1 MFEKLLEFRQVPII
15 IKIDNYLKMNYPL
28 HRYIYL
34 LIILSQL
41 PANINAQKVSGY
53 ITDNK
58 NNNIEGAFL
67 YNTAQI
73 HTHTD
78 HNGYFSID
86 NLADQDTLIITYLGY
101 ETIKLP
107 VFLRETTNP
116 VHIKMLEAPFMM
128 DQIQVVAQTKASSEV
143 SKIDILT
150 RPVASSQEILAR
162 VPGLFIAQ
170 HAGGGKAEQ
179 IFLRGFDLD
188 HGTDISIQVD
198 GMPVNMVSHA
208 HGQGYADLHFIIPET
223 IENIDFGK
231 GPYNANQGNF
241 ATAGFANF
249 KIKDD
254 IKKSSIGL
262 DIGEFN
268 SKRLITLIDLSSN
281 NNEKYNAYIGSE
293 YLLSDGPFEFSQNFN
308 RWNIMGKIVVNPNDA
323 NKYSLTVSNFIS
335 SWDASGQI
343 PQRLVDNG
351 TISRYGSV
359 DPTEGGSTS
368 RMNVQFNHRR
378 FLSNHSF
385 IKTNAYFSQYD
396 FELFSNFTFFLNDP
410 ENSDQIKQ
418 REHRNILGV
427 NTGYFN
433 SLQLFDNEFELEWNI
448 GMRSDNVNDSELSH
462 TKNRVET
469 LERIALGDI
478 NETNIFTFF
487 SSTYT
492 IGRTIIN
499 PIIRAD
505 YFDFGY
511 HNKLSP
517 SYESKN
523 FNKYLVSPKINIY
536 HNIASNLQLY
546 AKAGYGFHSNDTRT
560 IAGISSNEINDFV
573 PKVFG
578 SDLGIVWKP
587 INKIWINTALW
598 YLHSN
603 QEFTYVGDEGV
614 VEPNGASQRTGIDF
628 SLRYQITKRF
638 FLDTD
643 INKSNPK
650 SLENEKTSRIPLA
663 PRLTSSG
670 GLTYL
675 GAKGLSVNMR
685 YKFIDD
691 RPANESGSIIA
702 QGYKLIDLNTSYEW
716 KSYILGISINNL
728 FNSEWN
734 EAQFATTSRLQ
745 YEENATEELH
755 FTPGAPRNIKMMLR
769 YIF

>member
-1 MFEKLLEFRQVPII
+1 MKNPLHFYIYNLII
-15 IKIDNYLKMNYPL
+15 ICLFPM
-28 HRYIYL
+28 
-34 LIILSQL
+34 STS
-41 PANINAQKVSGY
+41 AQKVSGY
-53 ITDNK
+53 VINDKSNS
-58 NNNIEGAFL
+58 IEGAII
-67 YNTAQI
+67 YNTVQS
-73 HTHTD
+73 HTHT
-78 HNGYFSID
+78 NNKGYFTIA
-86 NLADQDTLIITYLGY
+86 NLTDLDTLTISYLGY

-107 VFLRETTNP
+107 VSKQETTSSIQ
-116 VHIKMLEAPFMM
+116 VKMVEAAFMM

-143 SKIDILT
+143 SKIDLLT
-150 RPVASSQEILAR
+150 RPVISSQEILTR

-231 GPYNANQGNF
+231 GPYTANQGNF

-254 IKKSSIGL
+254 IKKSTVGLEIGA
-262 DIGEFN
+262 FN
-268 SKRLITLIDLSSN
+268 SKRLVTLIDLSSN
-281 NNEKYNAYIGSE
+281 NNDKYNAYVGSE
-293 YLLSDGPFEFSQNFN
+293 YLISDGPFESSQNFN
-308 RWNIMGKIVVNPNDA
+308 RLNIMGKIVLNPNDA
-323 NKYSLTVSNFIS
+323 NKYSLTVSNFTS
-335 SWDASGQI
+335 KWDASGQI

-351 TISRYGSV
+351 SISRYGSV

-378 FLSNHSF
+378 FLNKHSA

-396 FELFSNFTFFLNDP
+396 FELFSNFTFYLNDTV
-410 ENSDQIKQ
+410 NGDQIKQ
-418 REHRNILGV
+418 KEHRNIFGV

-433 SLQLFDNEFELEWNI
+433 SLQLFDNELELEWNI
-448 GMRSDNVNDSELSH
+448 GMRTDIINDSELSH
-462 TKNRVET
+462 TKNRVEN
-469 LERIALGDI
+469 LERISLGDI
-478 NETNIFTFF
+478 NESNLFTYFT
-487 SSTYT
+487 STYT
-492 IGRTIIN
+492 IGNTIIN
-499 PIIRAD
+499 PSIRLD

-517 SYESKN
+517 SYDYKN

-536 HNIASNLQLY
+536 HNISRSLQLY

-560 IAGISSNEINDFV
+560 IAGISLNEINEFV

-587 INKIWINTALW
+587 INKVWINTALW

-614 VEPNGASQRTGIDF
+614 VVPNGASQRTGVDL
-628 SLRYQITKRF
+628 SLRYQITKHL

-643 INKSNPK
+643 LNYANPK
-650 SLENEKTSRIPLA
+650 SLENESTSIIPLA

-670 GLTYL
+670 GLTFK
-675 GAKGLSVNMR
+675 GRKGLSLSMR
-685 YKFIDD
+685 YKYIDD
-691 RPANESGSIIA
+691 RPANENGSITA
-702 QGYKLIDLNTSYEW
+702 KGYTIIDLNSTYEW
-716 KSYILGISINNL
+716 KNYSLGMSINNL
-728 FNSEWN
+728 LNKEWN
-734 EAQFATTSRLQ
+734 EAQFATTSRLIN
-745 YEENATEELH
+745 ESAPVEELH
-755 FTPGAPRNIKMMLR
+755 FTPGAPRNLKVMLR
-769 YIF
+769 YKF